1 MDRTEV
7 LGSFRILRQQD
18 LWQRQNTACHIVNS
32 VSFCKFSVGQKQS
45 FCRQFRALIS

>member
-18 LWQRQNTACHIVNS
+18 LWQRQSKSEVR
-32 VSFCKFSVGQKQS
+32 V
-45 FCRQFRALIS
+45 ISDKVIPHH